1 MNKSGFFLIFLLFV
15 TAKVFAQG
23 IEKDYVIEDTDSLTL
38 EECVKIALENQPAL
52 GASQGAIITA
62 ESEYTQV
69 LSSRFPQV
77 QLEAGAYLTNTPL
90 QSGSVIAPTPTL
102 ETTQR
107 WNFIP
112 NIRMTVKQPI
122 YDFGRTEKALDSK
135 TKLIKAS
142 EMALQSTEEDV
153 ILNVHAAYYNYVL
166 AQEIVRINE
175 ERVAQSNKHLDRAK
189 GFFAVGKIPESE
201 VSKAEL
207 EVANAELQLVDARG
221 KSRLAKV
228 MLNSAMGITEINNDP
243 TDYITAKDV
252 AYEPF
257 NEDLKNA
264 INGALEYRKEVKASE
279 LKIQAWRSALSAAK
293 SQYFPI
299 ISASGGTGPYI
310 IQKVDESGLTNNKF
324 KMGYNVGINFAFPIF
339 QGLTV
344 RAEIAEALGGIRI
357 ATSQSNV
364 TKQKIIQDVQEK
376 YFSVKVAE
384 ERYKA
389 SEKII
394 VQSEKNLK
402 LAEGRFDTGVGSAI
416 EVTDANFSLANARID
431 RTTALYNYQIELSRY
446 RRSTG
451 TIRNNVKK

>member
-1 MNKSGFFLIFLLFV
+1 MKTLIFAIVAVLSTIRLY
-15 TAKVFAQG
+15 AQDEV
-23 IEKDYVIEDTDSLTL
+23 EKTIAIHDTDTLTL
-38 EECVKIALENQPAL
+38 EECVKIALENQPSI

-77 QLEAGAYLTNTPL
+77 QFEAGAYLTNSPL
-90 QSGSVIAPTPTL
+90 QSGSVFGPDQTL
-102 ETTQR
+102 ETTKK

-112 NIRMTVKQPI
+112 SVRMTAKQPI
-122 YDFGRTEKALDSK
+122 YDFGRTDKSLDSK
-135 TKLIKAS
+135 RKLIKAS
-142 EMALQSTEEDV
+142 EMTLESTEEDV
-153 ILNVHAAYYNYVL
+153 IFNVHSAYYNYVL
-166 AQEIVRINE
+166 AQQIVRINE

-189 GFFAVGKIPESE
+189 GFFFVGKLPESE

-207 EVANAELQLVDARG
+207 EVANSELQLIDARG
-221 KSRLAKV
+221 KARMAKV
-228 MLNSAMGITEINNDP
+228 TLNSAMGITEINDDP
-243 TDYITAKDV
+243 TDYITAYDV
-252 AYEPF
+252 TYEPF
-257 NEDLKNA
+257 HANLKEA
-264 INGALEYRKEVKASE
+264 INNALESRKEVKVSE

-299 ISASGGTGPYI
+299 ISASASTAPYI
-310 IQKVDESGLTNNKF
+310 IQTVGADGLTTDKF
-324 KMGYNVGINFAFPIF
+324 KLGWNVGLNFAFPIF

-364 TKQKIIQDVQEK
+364 TKQRIVQDVQEK

-394 VQSEKNLK
+394 VQVEKNVR
-402 LAEGRFDTGVGSAI
+402 LAEGRFETGVGSAI
-416 EVTDANFSLANARID
+416 EVTDANFSLANAKID

-451 TIRNNVKK
+451 TIRN